1 MYAKV
6 FKGAPLGNKNAA
18 GKHKNHKGMHA
29 DAIPRTD
36 AQQKSHEKDL
46 ASDNWHTKTM
56 AAFRDKSNDSLA
68 FIRQDASEAAKAK
81 PDNPKAGQY
90 MDEVHYAS
98 MELKKRQPT
107 KKEETMYAK
116 VLKKEATLVLKSNPH
131 HGEDGKFIPAPEV
144 VPMRG
149 SGWVDDL
156 GVPQKKQ

>member
-1 MYAKV
+1 MYANV

-68 FIRQDASEAAKAK
+68 FIRQDASYAAKAN

-98 MELKKRQPT
+98 MELKKRKDAAPS
-107 KKEETMYAK
+107 KKDDTPQ
-116 VLKKEATLVLKSNPH
+116 L
-131 HGEDGKFIPAPEV
+131 
-144 VPMRG
+144 RG
-149 SGWVDDL
+149 SGWGADL
-156 GVPQKKQ
+156 GVPQKP